1 MNRNIKNFVLLFFC
15 LNMLLCMNSS
25 CEKPM
30 IPDVS
35 KAEANLVVTAW
46 QMNIEPFPTG
56 KTRAEISDLCS
67 RLNYAIYDMSGKRV
81 RQVNQQSGDEE
92 YGTAYFKLPAGKYQ
106 VVVVGHSSNGNP
118 TMTNP
123 AKIQFKNDQGFTDT
137 FLNNDSVTLD
147 DDSRITLNTNPH
159 RIVSL
164 CRFVV
169 SDPIPNDVARMRFQ
183 YKGGSGAFD
192 ASTGLGSVNS
202 TQTEFFPVEAG
213 RDSTTFDL
221 YTFLHDQEGTIHLQ
235 ASAYD
240 ANDNVLN
247 EREFDVPLKRR
258 KVTKLTGPYFTSS
271 GASIVIIIGIDDEW
285 EGEEVITY

>member
-15 LNMLLCMNSS
+15 LNMVLCLFS

-35 KAEANLVVTAW
+35 KAEANLVVTVW
-46 QMNIEPFPTG
+46 QMNIETFPTG
-56 KTRAEISDLCS
+56 KTRTEISDLCS

>member
-15 LNMLLCMNSS
+15 LNMVLCLFS

-35 KAEANLVVTAW
+35 KAEANLVVTVW

-56 KTRAEISDLCS
+56 RTRTEISDLCS

-221 YTFLHDQEGTIHLQ
+221 YTFLRDQEGTIHLQ

>member
-15 LNMLLCMNSS
+15 LNMVLCLFS

-35 KAEANLVVTAW
+35 KAEANLVVTVW

-56 KTRAEISDLCS
+56 RTRTEISDLCS

-169 SDPIPNDVARMRFQ
+169 SDPIPNDVAKMRFQ

-221 YTFLHDQEGTIHLQ
+221 YTFLRDQEGTIHLQ

>member
-15 LNMLLCMNSS
+15 LNMVLCLFS

-35 KAEANLVVTAW
+35 KAEANLVVTVW

-56 KTRAEISDLCS
+56 RTRTEISDLCS

>member
-1 MNRNIKNFVLLFFC
+1 
-15 LNMLLCMNSS
+15 
-25 CEKPM
+25 M

-35 KAEANLVVTAW
+35 KAEANLVVTVW

-56 KTRAEISDLCS
+56 RTRTEISDLCS

-169 SDPIPNDVARMRFQ
+169 SDPIPNDVAKMRFQ

>member
-15 LNMLLCMNSS
+15 LNMVLCLFS

-35 KAEANLVVTAW
+35 KAEANLVVTVW
-46 QMNIEPFPTG
+46 QMNIETFPTG
-56 KTRAEISDLCS
+56 KTRTEISDLCS
-67 RLNYAIYDMSGKRV
+67 RLNYAIYDMSGKRI